1 MRTEIESYRQ
11 ELLVALRLRDVPGRR
26 IAEALAEVDSHV
38 AESGES
44 PEEAFG
50 PASAYAAELAG
61 ALDPARPTGWRAVV
75 RASLT
80 WTVPLA
86 MAGGY
91 LAADGAFSLGVGEDA
106 VFGLPAGWCIA
117 VGVLLLAVVG
127 YGSRPRERDRV
138 VDPRTGR
145 EVSLGSASFWGPVA
159 AAGVPVLVL
168 LGLYALGRL
177 LA

>member
-50 PASAYAAELAG
+50 PASAYAAELADS
-61 ALDPARPTGWRAVV
+61 LDPTRPTGWRAVA
-75 RASLT
+75 RAMLT
-80 WTVPLA
+80 WTVPFA
-86 MAGGY
+86 VVGGY
-91 LAADGAFSLGVGEDA
+91 LAADGAFSLGVGEAA
-106 VFGLPAGWCIA
+106 VFGLPAGWSVA
-117 VGVLLLAVVG
+117 VGVVLLVVVG
-127 YGSRPRERDRV
+127 FGSRPRERDRV

-145 EVSLGSASFWGPVA
+145 EVSLGSASRWGPA
-159 AAGVPVLVL
+159 AAVGVPVLVL
-168 LGLYALGRL
+168 VVLYALGVL